1 MNETFAKDLAKF
13 IHDYE
18 TIWWEQLDEDEIER
32 LIKDYLSNNH
42 IVLCVRP
49 TNVPSRQS
57 KES

>member
-13 IHDYE
+13 IWDYE
-18 TIWWEQLDEDEIER
+18 TIWWEQLDQDEIEEIIR
-32 LIKDYLSNNH
+32 NYLSDNK

-49 TNVPSRQS
+49 TNVPSRPS